1 MQYRV
6 SQNETDDVAKTDL
19 LALPAV
25 GPRDSTVQSIVRA
38 LGILD
43 ALRGSGPTTVTDLSR
58 QLGMHK
64 STVHRLLGTL
74 EQEGY
79 VRRETGS
86 ERYGLGLKV
95 LGLAG
100 AVLGQMDV
108 RQHALPV
115 MRQLMSETDETV
127 HLGTLVGF
135 DVMCVE
141 SVVSNRRN
149 AIASMA
155 GKSTQAHVSSMGK
168 VLLANLPSDVVA
180 TFLSAK
186 GLPRLT
192 GRTITERPAFHSELD
207 RIRRDRYAMNDEE
220 EEVGIRCIA
229 APIRDYRGLPIAA
242 LSVAAPSARLDGAN
256 LVPIVQLLT
265 ARADDVS
272 RSLGFVTAD

>member
-1 MQYRV
+1 M
-6 SQNETDDVAKTDL
+6 VAPK
-19 LALPAV
+19 AA
-25 GPRDSTVQSIVRA
+25 PRDSTVQSIVRA

-43 ALRGSGPTTVTDLSR
+43 ALRDAGPMTITDLAR
-58 QLGMHK
+58 QSGMHK
-64 STVHRLLGTL
+64 STIHRLLRTL

-79 VRRETGS
+79 IRREIGS

-115 MRQLMSETDETV
+115 MRQLMMATDETV

-168 VLLANLPSDVVA
+168 VLLANLPMDIVT
-180 TFLSAK
+180 TFLSAR

-220 EEVGIRCIA
+220 EELGIRCIA
-229 APIRDYRGLPIAA
+229 APIRDYRGQPIAA
-242 LSVAAPSARLDGAN
+242 LSVAAPSARLDGAH
-256 LVPIVQLLT
+256 LTPIVDLLM
-265 ARADDVS
+265 ARASDVS
-272 RSLGFVTAD
+272 RSLGFIASN